1 MTEWSEGVCVDGAA
15 ILRDGCMVPIEEL
28 VETLNKYEAR
38 IDDLEG
44 ELRGV
49 IHEMDH
55 ILYESDTNRRWSRV
69 RLLED
74 NVRIVLK
81 SKFGKG

>member
-1 MTEWSEGVCVDGAA
+1 MAEWTEGVCGDGAA

-28 VETLNKYEAR
+28 IETLNGYEGK
-38 IDDLEG
+38 ISDLEG

-55 ILYESDTNRRWSRV
+55 IMYESDTEQRWSRV
-69 RLLED
+69 RYLAD
-74 NVRIVLK
+74 NVRTVLK
-81 SKFGKG
+81 SKFTR